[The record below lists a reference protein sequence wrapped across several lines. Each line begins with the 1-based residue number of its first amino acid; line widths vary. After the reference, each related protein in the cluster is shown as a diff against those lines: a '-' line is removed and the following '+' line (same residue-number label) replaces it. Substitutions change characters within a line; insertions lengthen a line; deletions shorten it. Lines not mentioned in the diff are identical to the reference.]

1 MSDFQAYLARQ
12 CAVGRHAF
20 GPGERR
26 GGVIEHIRKELVE
39 IETAEGQGEVCK
51 EWTDVAI
58 LAMDGLL
65 RAARQLIRQCPEDFD
80 DDRILDGEPTN
91 DLVAELAWELITQ
104 KQAKNELRTWPDWRG
119 KSEDVALEHV
129 RGTHD

>member
-26 GGVIEHIRKELVE
+26 RGVIQHIQKELVE
-39 IETAEGQGEVCK
+39 VQEAPTQSEVCK

-58 LAMDGLL
+58 LSLDGLL
-65 RAARQLIRQCPEDFD
+65 RAARELLRQMPNKATRQLS
-80 DDRILDGEPTN
+80 GEPTN
-91 DLVAELAWELITQ
+91 DQVAELAWELLTQ

-119 KSEDVALEHV
+119 KSEDVALEHE
-129 RGTHD
+129 RGIHD